1 MLLASYFEIRIS
13 RLAWAASGSLPDAE
27 LWALSPKPVEDRG
40 LAMFVGYQKSVW
52 LREVCFSNRITQ
64 ENTLSYVDFT
74 ECD

>member
-1 MLLASYFEIRIS
+1 MFRNQNFTCGPGGK
-13 RLAWAASGSLPDAE
+13 SGSLPDAE

-52 LREVCFSNRITQ
+52 LREVCFSSRITQ
-64 ENTLSYVDFT
+64 ENTLSYFDFT